1 MAQAIEWQAAV
12 RWSQQQPVHGR
23 SELRGLLVPSCRN
36 CLLRGEA
43 PSLVSLSLVPTV
55 YENSIND
62 TIANGFRMQYLTTT
76 VGEP

>member
-12 RWSQQQPVHGR
+12 HWSHQQPVHGR

-43 PSLVSLSLVPTV
+43 PSLVSLSSP
-55 YENSIND
+55 YPYPS
-62 TIANGFRMQYLTTT
+62 
-76 VGEP
+76 P